1 MLQRFQQTLSSQGS
15 RDWGGG
21 TAVKDQVVFGPFVSM
36 VREALAVCI
45 MPKYGEGLYAFFVDF
60 RVWYYDMGFLGGPGE
75 SGPS

>member
-1 MLQRFQQTLSSQGS
+1 M
-15 RDWGGG
+15 
-21 TAVKDQVVFGPFVSM
+21 KDQVVFGPFVSM

-45 MPKYGEGLYAFFVDF
+45 MPKYGEGLYAFSVDF